1 MDNKEFQFL
10 REMLHAQG
18 IEIHVFETPFEYFPD
33 FDKGLRAQLYKNYE
47 YQSLRI
53 RIQEHMLAEHMYI
66 VMDPFGVNYIFI
78 SGKDEKKLSWLITAG
93 PYLESETHPDT
104 EEIIKKNG
112 LEIYHTGILKEYYNS
127 IPTLQNVESMMHV
140 FMQYF
145 GYEFKMERHVLEL
158 ESPEELKG
166 LEVKVDEDNLSLSLI
181 EERYRCEDA
190 LLSAIEQGDLTKVLL
205 LENEIGKYRVEARSR
220 DNMRNNKNMLLT
232 MNVLFRKSVQKA
244 KVHPAHIDAVSAS
257 FAKRIESCRTDMELS
272 KLTGEM
278 TRKYCRLVQTY
289 SLRGYSELIEQVIN
303 YIDFHLK
310 EPLSLGYL
318 AEKFSVNGSYLSSQF
333 KKENGNTLTG
343 YLNEKRVESS
353 QILLATTSLPIQEV
367 AARVGIYDENYFSRL
382 FKKLRQ
388 MTPREYRNKMQISG
402 SDRQNSPAL

>member
-1 MDNKEFQFL
+1 MDDRDFRFL
-10 REMLHAQG
+10 KDMLYAQG
-18 IEIHVFETPFEYFPD
+18 IDTHAFEPPFEYFSD
-33 FDKGLRAQLYKNYE
+33 FDKGLREQLYKKYD
-47 YQSLRI
+47 YQAIVDRI
-53 RIQEHMLAEHMYI
+53 SERMEPNHMYI
-66 VMDPFGVNYIFI
+66 VMDTFGVHYIFI
-78 SGKDEKKLSWLITAG
+78 AGMVREQLIGLITAG
-93 PYLESETHPDT
+93 PYLEAETRPDPT
-104 EEIIKKNG
+104 EIAKKNG
-112 LEIYHTGILKEYYNS
+112 LEIYHTGVLKEYYNS
-127 IPTLQNVESMMHV
+127 IPTLQNVESIIHV
-140 FMQYF
+140 FMRYF
-145 GYEFKMERHVLEL
+145 GYEFKMERHELEL
-158 ESPEELKG
+158 EELKG
-166 LEVKVDEDNLSLSLI
+166 LEVKVDEDNLSMSLI
-181 EERYRCEDA
+181 EERYQCEDA
-190 LLSAIEQGDLTKVLL
+190 LLSAIEQGDLTKVIL

-220 DNMRNNKNMLLT
+220 DNMRNNKNMALT

-257 FAKRIESCRTDMELS
+257 FAKRIENCRTDMELS
-272 KLTGEM
+272 KLSGEM

-343 YLNEKRVESS
+343 YLNEKRVQSS

-388 MTPREYRNKMQISG
+388 MTPREYRSKMQMTENGNQKTRTS
-402 SDRQNSPAL
+402 